1 MCDGLKLEG
10 EQGGGTVSQPPFAG
24 PGGLT
29 PTLHALDLGS
39 TTGFT
44 KETIIPQKAPPEDN
58 PELWRDAAYRSATL
72 HALIL
77 SAEPANSWIGG
88 HSKLTH
94 TSRPRFVELKLTAA
108 YSRATGLWRATLLG
122 VHLLEE
128 LTVERYA

>member
-1 MCDGLKLEG
+1 MRPIECVMDLNSKANRGATQSFNPLSP
-10 EQGGGTVSQPPFAG
+10 V
-24 PGGLT
+24 PGGLN

-88 HSKLTH
+88 NSKLTH
-94 TSRPRFVELKLTAA
+94 TSRLRFVELKLTAA
-108 YSRATGLWRATLLG
+108 YSRATGLCRATLL
-122 VHLLEE
+122 VF
-128 LTVERYA
+128 TFARK